1 MPEVELE
8 EGEMLAAC
16 PHCMAVLAIRPDLLS
31 PSDTCPHCKQSLV
44 SKNLAQRHGWKA
56 TPESQASENPNTNSV
71 HDGIQTEEE
80 E

>member
-44 SKNLAQRHGWKA
+44 SKDLARRHGWKA
-56 TPESQASENPNTNSV
+56 TPEAQESESTNSE
-71 HDGIQTEEE
+71 HAGIQNEEE